1 MTLDTYSYLFLK
13 YILVWSG
20 VSRLETTPVE
30 NEYFTTE
37 RLNINNVALEL
48 SVMCILWMYQLL
60 AVRNLGVLILHV
72 KMCICAYKCIFANI
86 TSKKLFNSVA

>member
-13 YILVWSG
+13 YILVWSR

-37 RLNINNVALEL
+37 RLNINNVYSFETL
-48 SVMCILWMYQLL
+48 SNVYFMDVSIISC
-60 AVRNLGVLILHV
+60 
-72 KMCICAYKCIFANI
+72 
-86 TSKKLFNSVA
+86 